1 MYMQK
6 EKHQTSDLKAL
17 EIGFGYLIFVKIE
30 SCFMCGHLYKVQQ
43 WVLQGIKSFLY
54 QKEIIVLW
62 FQTCLCFLCIPVSA
76 IAVIYAKTS

>member
-30 SCFMCGHLYKVQQ
+30 SCFMCGHLYKV
-43 WVLQGIKSFLY
+43 
-54 QKEIIVLW
+54 
-62 FQTCLCFLCIPVSA
+62 
-76 IAVIYAKTS
+76 